1 MGNKSSKEKT
11 DESACFHQIS
21 RLPEELQQLLRKTY
35 GSHEKEF
42 EKEFEFKEKL
52 GELKRK
58 LSFFKT
64 ENFAKLCQD
73 GNLSDGE
80 YQRGKDDIL
89 HEVFGCD
96 PYFLREGE
104 DEFHL
109 DFSPA
114 LAQLADAFNDDF
126 AERANKA
133 QTKKDLERRPKES
146 LIGDDYLEWVK
157 EYLRTDDEELCY
169 QLLGLLV
176 ETCSGAVHASL
187 MHYRLK
193 SEPGQSPLKL
203 NELLLKR
210 FLRGDNHGELFFHQ
224 ESGPGPYNKEME
236 EFGFGFKSPPTFL
249 ITFSIRWRTD
259 DDKHI
264 SHSFHYKKCVKIE

>member
-1 MGNKSSKEKT
+1 MGNKESSKKP
-11 DESACFHQIS
+11 DESECFHQIS
-21 RLPEELQQLLRKTY
+21 RLPLELQQLLRETY

-42 EKEFEFKEKL
+42 EKEFEFEEKL
-52 GELKRK
+52 AELKRK
-58 LSFFKT
+58 LNLFKT
-64 ENFAKLCQD
+64 ENFTKL
-73 GNLSDGE
+73 STYE
-80 YQRGKDDIL
+80 YLRGKDDIL
-89 HEVFGCD
+89 HEQFGCE
-96 PYFLREGE
+96 PFFLQE

-109 DFSPA
+109 KLNPELEMLGLS
-114 LAQLADAFNDDF
+114 FNGAF

-210 FLRGDNHGELFFHQ
+210 FLRGDNHGELLFHQ
-224 ESGPGPYNKEME
+224 ESGPGPCNKKMKE
-236 EFGFGFKSPPTFL
+236 FGFKSPPTFL
-249 ITFSIRWRTD
+249 ITFSIRWRID
-259 DDKHI
+259 DENKMH
-264 SHSFHYKKCVKIE
+264 HFFCYKKCTQN